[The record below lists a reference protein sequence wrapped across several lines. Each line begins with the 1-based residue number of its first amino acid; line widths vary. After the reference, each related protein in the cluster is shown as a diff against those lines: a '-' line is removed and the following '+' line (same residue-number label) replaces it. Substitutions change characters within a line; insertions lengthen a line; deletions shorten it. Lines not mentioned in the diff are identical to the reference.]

1 MMRDR
6 GRQNGYG
13 WIESQPEPAAHVTSR
28 TSPKTYHVKS
38 FGCQMNV
45 YDSERMGDLLAAEG
59 LTAVDAPDTADVV
72 ILNTCHIREKAAEKL
87 YSDIGRLRQPRADGS
102 RPTIVAAGCVAQAEG
117 AEIGRRAPAV
127 DVIVGPLAYHRL
139 PELLK
144 QAQTG
149 RAVDIDMPAVPKF
162 DSLPQRRIVQASAFL
177 TVQEG
182 CDKFCTFC
190 VVPYTRGPETSRPAA
205 DLIAEAEALVA
216 RGVREVTL
224 LGQNVNAYADR
235 IEGGLTLAGLIR
247 ALAQIDGLE
256 RIRYTTSHPRDMEGA
271 GGDDLIAAH
280 VEVAKLMPYLHL
292 PVQSGSSRILKAMNR
307 AHTRESYLAT
317 LARLRAARPDVALSG
332 DFIVGFPGETEAD
345 FQDTLSIVREVQ
357 YAAAYSFKYS
367 IRPGTPAAA
376 MAEQVPE
383 DVKDERLA
391 RLQAAIS
398 AGSLAFNRSTVGRRC
413 TVLLERPGRKP
424 GQLIGKTPWLQSAVV
439 AIPGAAIGDL
449 VDINIVDAHPN
460 SVEAVPFMSSSQE
473 SAAA

>member
-1 MMRDR
+1 MT
-6 GRQNGYG
+6 
-13 WIESQPEPAAHVTSR
+13 SPA
-28 TSPKTYHVKS
+28 SPKTYHVKS

-45 YDSERMGDLLAAEG
+45 YDSERMGDLLSADG
-59 LTAVDAPDTADVV
+59 LTAVDTPEAADVV
-72 ILNTCHIREKAAEKL
+72 VLNTCHIRERAAEKL

-117 AEIGRRAPAV
+117 AEIGRRAPDV

-144 QAQTG
+144 QSETG

-162 DSLPQRRIVQASAFL
+162 DSLPQRRIAQASAFL

-216 RGVREVTL
+216 RGVREITL
-224 LGQNVNAYADR
+224 LGQNVNAYN
-235 IEGGLTLAGLIR
+235 GGLTLAGLIR

-256 RIRYTTSHPRDMEGA
+256 RIRYTTSHPRDMQGT

-357 YAAAYSFKYS
+357 YAAAYCFKYS

-376 MAEQVPE
+376 MADQVPE
-383 DVKDERLA
+383 AVKDERLA
-391 RLQAAIS
+391 RLLAAV
-398 AGSLAFNRSTVGRRC
+398 AEGSLAFNRSTIGRRC
-413 TVLLERPGRKP
+413 TILLERPGRKP

-439 AIPGAAIGDL
+439 SIPGAAIGDL
-449 VDINIVDAHPN
+449 VEVDIVDAHPN
-460 SVEAVPFMSSSQE
+460 SVEAVPVVPSSQE

>member
-1 MMRDR
+1 MT
-6 GRQNGYG
+6 
-13 WIESQPEPAAHVTSR
+13 SPA
-28 TSPKTYHVKS
+28 SPKTYHVKS

-45 YDSERMGDLLAAEG
+45 YDSERMGDLLSADG
-59 LTAVDAPDTADVV
+59 LTAVDTPEAADVV
-72 ILNTCHIREKAAEKL
+72 VLNTCHIRERAAEKL

-117 AEIGRRAPAV
+117 AEIGRRAPDV

-144 QAQTG
+144 QSETG

-162 DSLPQRRIVQASAFL
+162 DSLPQRRIAQASAFL

-216 RGVREVTL
+216 RGVREITL
-224 LGQNVNAYADR
+224 LGQNVNAYN
-235 IEGGLTLAGLIR
+235 GGLTLAGLIR

-256 RIRYTTSHPRDMEGA
+256 RIRYTTSHPRDMQGT

-292 PVQSGSSRILKAMNR
+292 PAQSGSSRILKAMNR

-357 YAAAYSFKYS
+357 YAAAYCFKYS

-376 MAEQVPE
+376 MADQVPE
-383 DVKDERLA
+383 AVKDERLA
-391 RLQAAIS
+391 RLLAAV
-398 AGSLAFNRSTVGRRC
+398 AEGSLAFNRSTIGRRC
-413 TVLLERPGRKP
+413 TILLERPGRKP

-439 AIPGAAIGDL
+439 SIPGAAIGDL
-449 VDINIVDAHPN
+449 VEVDIVDAHPN
-460 SVEAVPFMSSSQE
+460 SVEAVPVVPSSQE

>member
-1 MMRDR
+1 LT
-6 GRQNGYG
+6 
-13 WIESQPEPAAHVTSR
+13 SPA
-28 TSPKTYHVKS
+28 SPKTYHVKS

-45 YDSERMGDLLAAEG
+45 YDSERMGDLLSADG
-59 LTAVDAPDTADVV
+59 LTAVDTPEAADVV
-72 ILNTCHIREKAAEKL
+72 VLNTCHIRERAAEKL

-117 AEIGRRAPAV
+117 AEIGRRAPDV

-144 QAQTG
+144 QSETG

-162 DSLPQRRIVQASAFL
+162 DSLPQRRIAQASAFL

-224 LGQNVNAYADR
+224 LGQNVNAYN
-235 IEGGLTLAGLIR
+235 GGLTLAGLIR

-256 RIRYTTSHPRDMEGA
+256 RIRYTTSHPRDMQGT

-357 YAAAYSFKYS
+357 YAAAYCFKYS

-376 MAEQVPE
+376 MADQVPE
-383 DVKDERLA
+383 AVKDERLA
-391 RLQAAIS
+391 RLLAAV
-398 AGSLAFNRSTVGRRC
+398 AEGSLAFNRSTIGRRC
-413 TVLLERPGRKP
+413 TILLERPGRKP

-439 AIPGAAIGDL
+439 SIPGATIGDL
-449 VDINIVDAHPN
+449 VEADIVDAHPN
-460 SVEAVPFMSSSQE
+460 SVEAVPVVPSSQE